1 MTMTAENFCLAVMV
15 IVDGHGFN
23 TQSMRKILLSILC
36 LGALG
41 CLSVRAQSLLEGSQI
56 NGSFQIDGQYYMPD
70 ATIGITPE
78 SINGKKVGLNGF
90 GKVQYNLGNFSAGI
104 RFEAF
109 MPQMNGFRDELN
121 GVGLA
126 NFFANYDNGTIGF
139 TVGDIYDQF
148 GSGLVFRT
156 YEEWSLGMDNSLRGA
171 RVVFRPTQGL
181 TFKGVYGRQRY
192 YWATYL
198 ERDFEADD
206 YRGIIR
212 GVDAEW
218 DLNQSIPSMN
228 ESEFRMTLG
237 GSFVSKKQYD
247 QSLFYF
253 IPENVGAAAGRINL
267 SYGRFAFSTEYAY
280 KINDPSAINN
290 FIYKEGQ
297 ALLSSLSY
305 SQKGLGIVLQL
316 KRVDNMS
323 FKSMYTAKQN
333 DLDINFI
340 PPINYTHTH
349 SLPSMYTYSTQPNG
363 EMAAQFQVNYTIPKG
378 TALGGKY
385 GTKLTLNVSQVN
397 DIVRDS
403 ILDNG
408 ELVLNKRGTM
418 GYTSKFFAVSDSVF
432 FRDINFEI
440 DKKISKD
447 WHITAQ
453 YINLLYDIATIE
465 GHVGSPKVKAHIAFM
480 DVTYKIDKKQS
491 VRLELQGLWENKVH
505 QGYVYDESEKKDFQ
519 KRGNWL
525 AGLIEYSI
533 TPHWS
538 FSIGDKWNYGN
549 PVPEYRDHYFSGN
562 VTYIRDATR
571 IMLSG
576 GRQSEGVVCV
586 GGVCRTVPASS
597 GVSLTVSTS
606 F

>member
-1 MTMTAENFCLAVMV
+1 
-15 IVDGHGFN
+15 
-23 TQSMRKILLSILC
+23 MRKHILFTL
-36 LGALG
+36 ALALTFG
-41 CLSVRAQSLLEGSQI
+41 FKASAQSFLENSQV
-56 NGSFQIDGQYYMPD
+56 NGSFQTDAQYYMLD
-70 ATIGITPE
+70 KGIDITDLYD
-78 SINGKKVGLNGF
+78 KKVGINGF
-90 GKVQYNLGNFSAGI
+90 GKVNYTNGNFSAGI

-109 MPQMNGFRDELN
+109 LPEMNGFRSELK
-121 GVGLA
+121 GAGLA
-126 NFFANYDNGTIGF
+126 NFFATYDNGFIGM

-156 YEEWSLGMDNSLRGA
+156 YEEWSLGMDNALRGA
-171 RVVFRPTQGL
+171 RVVIRPT
-181 TFKGVYGRQRY
+181 KGVTLKGLYGRQRF
-192 YWATYL
+192 YWAPYM
-198 ERDFEADD
+198 ERDFYDD
-206 YRGIIR
+206 DIRGIVR
-212 GVDAEW
+212 GVDGEW
-218 DLNQSIPSMN
+218 DLNQSIPALNDSK
-228 ESEFRMTLG
+228 FRMSLG

-247 QSLFYF
+247 MSIFYY
-253 IPENVGAAAGRINL
+253 IPENVGAAAGRLNL
-267 SYGRFAFSTEYAY
+267 GYGNWSFSTEYAY

-297 ALLSSLSY
+297 ALMASLSY
-305 SQKGLGIVLQL
+305 SQKGFGAVLQV

-323 FKSMYTAKQN
+323 FKSMYTGKQN

-385 GTKLTLNVSQVN
+385 GTKLALNVSQVN

-403 ILDNG
+403 IMVNDQK
-408 ELVLNKRGTM
+408 VINKSGTL
-418 GYTSKFFAVSDSVF
+418 GYSSKFFAIDKHRF

-447 WHITAQ
+447 WHLTAQ
-453 YINLLYDIATIE
+453 YINLYYDIETIE
-465 GHVGSPKVKAHIAFM
+465 GHAGAPVVQANIGFL
-480 DVTYKIDKKQS
+480 DVTYKINKKQS
-491 VRLELQGLWENKVH
+491 LRLELQGLWENKVKA
-505 QGYVYDESEKKDFQ
+505 GYEYEESEKKDYQ
-519 KRGNWL
+519 KRGDWAAAL
-525 AGLIEYSI
+525 LEYTIS
-533 TPHWS
+533 PHWS
-538 FSIGDKWNYGN
+538 FSIADKWNYGN
-549 PVPEYRDHYFSGN
+549 PVEEYRDHYFTGTIS
-562 VTYIRDATR
+562 YIHEATR
-571 IMLSG
+571 IMLSA

>member
-1 MTMTAENFCLAVMV
+1 
-15 IVDGHGFN
+15 
-23 TQSMRKILLSILC
+23 MRRVLLPILILGT
-36 LGALG
+36 LVL
-41 CLSVRAQSLLEGSQI
+41 RAQSFLENAQV
-56 NGSFQIDGQYYMPD
+56 NGSFQTDAQYYSKD
-70 ATIGITPE
+70 KAIGITDL
-78 SINGKKVGLNGF
+78 NDKKLGVNGF
-90 GKVQYNLGNFSAGI
+90 GKIGYTYGDFSAGI

-109 MPQMNGFRDELN
+109 LPELNGFRPELN

-126 NFFANYDNGTIGF
+126 NFFASYDNGFIGV
-139 TVGDIYDQF
+139 TVGDVYDQF

-156 YEEWSLGMDNSLRGA
+156 YEEWSLGMDNALRGV
-171 RVVFRPTQGL
+171 RTVLRPFNGVTL
-181 TFKGVYGRQRY
+181 KGVYGRQRY
-192 YWATYL
+192 YWAPYN
-198 ERDFEADD
+198 ERDFAADD
-206 YRGIIR
+206 YRGIVR

-218 DLNQSIPSMN
+218 DLNQSLSSMS
-228 ESEFRMTLG
+228 ESELKMSLG
-237 GSFVSKKQYD
+237 GSFVSKKQED
-247 QSLFYF
+247 MSSFYN
-253 IPENVGAAAGRINL
+253 IPENVSAAAGRINL
-267 SYGRFAFSTEYAY
+267 GYGRFNFSTEYAY
-280 KINDPSAINN
+280 KVNDPSAINN
-290 FIYKEGQ
+290 FIYKSGR

-305 SQKGLGIVLQL
+305 SQKGLGVVLQL
-316 KRVDNMS
+316 KRTDNMS

-385 GTKLTLNVSQVN
+385 GTKLAFNFSQVN

-403 ILDNG
+403 VKMGHNT
-408 ELVLNKRGTM
+408 VLNHPGSL
-418 GYTSKFFAVSDSVF
+418 GYSSRFFAVSNHRF
-432 FRDINFEI
+432 FRDINVEI
-440 DKKISKD
+440 DKKINSD

-453 YINLLYDIATIE
+453 YINLRYDMETIE
-465 GHVGSPKVKAHIAFM
+465 GHAGAPEVKANIGFL
-480 DVTYKIDKKQS
+480 DVTYKINKRQS
-491 VRLELQGLWENKVH
+491 LRCEVQGLWENEVH
-505 QGYVYDESEKKDFQ
+505 TGYAYEESDKKDYQ
-519 KRGNWL
+519 KRGHWAAAL
-525 AGLIEYSI
+525 LEYTV

-549 PVPEYRDHYFSGN
+549 PVPEFRDHYFTGTVS
-562 VTYIRDATR
+562 YIQDATR
-571 IMLSG
+571 VMLSA

>member
-1 MTMTAENFCLAVMV
+1 
-15 IVDGHGFN
+15 
-23 TQSMRKILLSILC
+23 MRRIFLPLLILGTLSLH
-36 LGALG
+36 
-41 CLSVRAQSLLEGSQI
+41 AQSFLEKSQI
-56 NGSFQIDGQYYMPD
+56 SGSFQTDAQYYMLD
-70 ATIGITPE
+70 KDIDITDLY
-78 SINGKKVGLNGF
+78 GKKFGINGF
-90 GKVQYNLGNFSAGI
+90 GKINYTNGNFSAGL

-109 MPQMNGFRDELN
+109 LPELNGFRNELN

-126 NFFANYDNGTIGF
+126 NIFATYDNGFIGI

-148 GSGLVFRT
+148 GSGLVFRS
-156 YEEWSLGMDNSLRGA
+156 YEEWSLGMDNSLRGM
-171 RVVFRPTQGL
+171 RVIVRPTAGVTL
-181 TFKGVYGRQRY
+181 KGVYGRQRF
-192 YWATYL
+192 YWAPYL
-198 ERDFEADD
+198 ERDFNYDD
-206 YRGIIR
+206 YRGIVR
-212 GVDAEW
+212 GVDGEW
-218 DLNQSIPSMN
+218 NLNQSIPAMN
-228 ESEFRMTLG
+228 YSEFKMSIG

-247 QSLFYF
+247 QSLFYY

-267 SYGRFAFSTEYAY
+267 GYGRFAFTTEYAY

-297 ALLSSLSY
+297 SLLSSLSY
-305 SQKGLGIVLQL
+305 SQKGLGIVLQV
-316 KRVDNMS
+316 KRTDNMS

-378 TALGGKY
+378 TWLGGKY
-385 GTKLTLNVSQVN
+385 GTKLTLNMSQVN

-403 ILDNG
+403 IMDQG
-408 ELVLNKRGTM
+408 QMTINKRGTL
-418 GYTSKFFAVSDSVF
+418 GYASNFFAISDHRF

-440 DKKISKD
+440 DKKISRD
-447 WHITAQ
+447 WHLTAQ
-453 YINLLYDIATIE
+453 YINLYYDIETIE
-465 GHVGSPKVKAHIAFM
+465 GHAGAPPVQANIAFL
-480 DVTYKIDKKQS
+480 DVTYKINKKQS
-491 VRLELQGLWENKVH
+491 IRLELQGLWEKEVKK
-505 QGYVYDESEKKDFQ
+505 GYAYDESEKKDYQ
-519 KRGNWL
+519 KRGDW
-525 AGLIEYSI
+525 AFGLIEYTI
-533 TPHWS
+533 NPHWS
-538 FSIGDKWNYGN
+538 FSIADKWNYGN
-549 PVPEYRDHYFSGN
+549 PVPEFRDHYFTGTVS
-562 VTYIRDATR
+562 YIHEATR

>member
-1 MTMTAENFCLAVMV
+1 
-15 IVDGHGFN
+15 
-23 TQSMRKILLSILC
+23 MRKHILLTL
-36 LGALG
+36 ALALTFG
-41 CLSVRAQSLLEGSQI
+41 LTASAQSFMENSQV
-56 NGSFQIDGQYYMPD
+56 NGSFQTDAQYYRLD
-70 ATIGITPE
+70 EGIGITDL
-78 SINGKKVGLNGF
+78 NGKKLGVNGF
-90 GKVQYNLGNFSAGI
+90 GKVNFTSGDFSAGI

-109 MPQMNGFRDELN
+109 LPELNGFRQELN

-126 NFFANYDNGTIGF
+126 NFYATYDNGFIGV
-139 TVGDIYDQF
+139 TVGDVYDQF

-156 YEEWSLGMDNSLRGA
+156 YEEWSLGMDNALRGV
-171 RVVFRPTQGL
+171 RTIVRPTPGL

-192 YWATYL
+192 FWAPYL

-206 YRGIIR
+206 YRGIVR
-212 GVDAEW
+212 GVDGEW
-218 DLNQSIPSMN
+218 DLNQSIPAMN
-228 ESEFRMTLG
+228 NSEFKMSLG

-247 QSLFYF
+247 QSLFFY

-267 SYGRFAFSTEYAY
+267 GYGRFAFTTEYAY

-305 SQKGLGIVLQL
+305 SQKGLGVVLQV
-316 KRVDNMS
+316 KRTDNMS
-323 FKSMYTAKQN
+323 FKSMYTGLQN

-385 GTKLTLNVSQVN
+385 GTKLAFNMSQVN

-403 ILDNG
+403 VLDHG
-408 ELVLNKRGTM
+408 QMVINKKGTL
-418 GYTSKFFAVSDSVF
+418 GYASNFFAVSDHRF
-432 FRDINFEI
+432 FRDINFEV

-447 WHITAQ
+447 WHVTAQ
-453 YINLLYDIATIE
+453 YINLYYDIETIE
-465 GHVGSPKVKAHIAFM
+465 GHAGAPAVEANIGFL
-480 DVTYKIDKKQS
+480 DVTYKINKRQS
-491 VRLELQGLWENKVH
+491 LRFELQGLWEKEVKK
-505 QGYVYDESEKKDFQ
+505 GYAYDESEKKDYQ
-519 KRGNWL
+519 KRGDW
-525 AGLIEYSI
+525 AFGLVEYTI

-538 FSIGDKWNYGN
+538 FSIADKWNYGN
-549 PVPEYRDHYFSGN
+549 PAPEFRDHYFTGTVS
-562 VTYIRDATR
+562 YIHDATR

-597 GVSLTVSTS
+597 GVTLTISTS

>member
-1 MTMTAENFCLAVMV
+1 
-15 IVDGHGFN
+15 
-23 TQSMRKILLSILC
+23 MRKHILFTL
-36 LGALG
+36 ALALTFG
-41 CLSVRAQSLLEGSQI
+41 FKASAQSFLENSQV
-56 NGSFQIDGQYYMPD
+56 NGSFQTDAQYYMLD
-70 ATIGITPE
+70 KGIDITDLYD
-78 SINGKKVGLNGF
+78 KKFGINGF
-90 GKVQYNLGNFSAGI
+90 GKVNYTNGNFSAGI

-109 MPQMNGFRDELN
+109 LPEMNGFRSELK

-126 NFFANYDNGTIGF
+126 NFFATYDNGFIGM

-156 YEEWSLGMDNSLRGA
+156 YEEWSLGMDNALRGA
-171 RVVFRPTQGL
+171 RVVIRPT
-181 TFKGVYGRQRY
+181 KGVTLKGLYGRQRF
-192 YWATYL
+192 YWAPYM
-198 ERDFEADD
+198 ERDFYDD
-206 YRGIIR
+206 DIR
-212 GVDAEW
+212 GVVRGVDGEW
-218 DLNQSIPSMN
+218 DLNQSIPALNDSK
-228 ESEFRMTLG
+228 FRMSIG

-247 QSLFYF
+247 QSLFYY
-253 IPENVGAAAGRINL
+253 IPENVGAAAGRLNL
-267 SYGRFAFSTEYAY
+267 GYGNWSFSTEYAY

-297 ALLSSLSY
+297 ALMASLSY
-305 SQKGLGIVLQL
+305 SQKGFGAVLQV

-323 FKSMYTAKQN
+323 FKSMYTGKQN

-385 GTKLTLNVSQVN
+385 GTKLALNVSQVN

-403 ILDNG
+403 IMVNG
-408 ELVLNKRGTM
+408 QKVINRPGSL
-418 GYTSKFFAVSDSVF
+418 GYSSKFFAIGDRRF

-447 WHITAQ
+447 WHLTAQ
-453 YINLLYDIATIE
+453 YINLYYDIETIE
-465 GHVGSPKVKAHIAFM
+465 GHAGAPVVQANIGFL
-480 DVTYKIDKKQS
+480 DVTYKINKKQS
-491 VRLELQGLWENKVH
+491 LRLELQGLWENKVKA
-505 QGYVYDESEKKDFQ
+505 GYEYEESEKNDYQ
-519 KRGNWL
+519 KRGDWAAAL
-525 AGLIEYSI
+525 LEYTIS
-533 TPHWS
+533 PHWS
-538 FSIGDKWNYGN
+538 FSIADKWNYGN
-549 PVPEYRDHYFSGN
+549 PVPEFRDHYFTGTIS
-562 VTYIRDATR
+562 YIHEATR
-571 IMLSG
+571 IMLSA

>member
-1 MTMTAENFCLAVMV
+1 
-15 IVDGHGFN
+15 
-23 TQSMRKILLSILC
+23 MRRIFLPLLILGTLSLH
-36 LGALG
+36 
-41 CLSVRAQSLLEGSQI
+41 AQSFLEKSQI
-56 NGSFQIDGQYYMPD
+56 SGSFQTDAQYYMLD
-70 ATIGITPE
+70 KDIDITDLY
-78 SINGKKVGLNGF
+78 GKKFGINGF
-90 GKVQYNLGNFSAGI
+90 GKINYTNGNFSAGL

-109 MPQMNGFRDELN
+109 LPELNGFRNELN

-126 NFFANYDNGTIGF
+126 NIFATYDNGFIGI

-148 GSGLVFRT
+148 GSGLVFRS
-156 YEEWSLGMDNSLRGA
+156 YEEWSLGMDNSLRGM
-171 RVVFRPTQGL
+171 RVIVRPTAGVTL
-181 TFKGVYGRQRY
+181 KGVYGRQRF
-192 YWATYL
+192 YWAPYL
-198 ERDFEADD
+198 ERDFNYDD
-206 YRGIIR
+206 YRGIVR
-212 GVDAEW
+212 GIDGEW
-218 DLNQSIPSMN
+218 NLNQSIPAMN
-228 ESEFRMTLG
+228 YSEFKMSIG

-247 QSLFYF
+247 QSLFYY

-267 SYGRFAFSTEYAY
+267 GYGRFAFTTEYAY

-297 ALLSSLSY
+297 SLLSSLSY
-305 SQKGLGIVLQL
+305 SQKGLGIVLQV
-316 KRVDNMS
+316 KRTDNMS

-378 TALGGKY
+378 TWLGGKY
-385 GTKLTLNVSQVN
+385 GTKLTLNMSQVN

-403 ILDNG
+403 IMDQG
-408 ELVLNKRGTM
+408 QMTINKRGTL
-418 GYTSKFFAVSDSVF
+418 GYASNFFAISDHRF

-440 DKKISKD
+440 DKKISRD
-447 WHITAQ
+447 WHLTAQ
-453 YINLLYDIATIE
+453 YINLYYDIETIE
-465 GHVGSPKVKAHIAFM
+465 GHAGAPPVQANIAFL
-480 DVTYKIDKKQS
+480 DVTYKINKKQS
-491 VRLELQGLWENKVH
+491 IRLELQGLWEKEVKK
-505 QGYVYDESEKKDFQ
+505 GYVYDESEKKDYQ
-519 KRGNWL
+519 KRGDW
-525 AGLIEYSI
+525 AFGLIEYTI
-533 TPHWS
+533 NPHWS
-538 FSIGDKWNYGN
+538 FSIADKWNYGN
-549 PVPEYRDHYFSGN
+549 PVPEFRDHYFTGTVS
-562 VTYIRDATR
+562 YIHEATR

>member
-1 MTMTAENFCLAVMV
+1 
-15 IVDGHGFN
+15 
-23 TQSMRKILLSILC
+23 MRRIFLPLLILGTLSLH
-36 LGALG
+36 
-41 CLSVRAQSLLEGSQI
+41 AQSFLENSQI
-56 NGSFQIDGQYYMPD
+56 SGSFQTDAQYYMLD
-70 ATIGITPE
+70 KDIDITDLY
-78 SINGKKVGLNGF
+78 GKKFGINGF
-90 GKVQYNLGNFSAGI
+90 GKINYTNGNFSAGL

-109 MPQMNGFRDELN
+109 LPELNGFRNELN

-126 NFFANYDNGTIGF
+126 NIFATYDNGFIGI

-148 GSGLVFRT
+148 GSGLVFRS
-156 YEEWSLGMDNSLRGA
+156 YEEWSLGMDNSLRGM
-171 RVVFRPTQGL
+171 RVIVRPTAGVTL
-181 TFKGVYGRQRY
+181 KGVYGRQRF
-192 YWATYL
+192 YWAPYL
-198 ERDFEADD
+198 ERDFNYDD
-206 YRGIIR
+206 YRGIVR
-212 GVDAEW
+212 GVDGEW
-218 DLNQSIPSMN
+218 NLNQSIPAMN
-228 ESEFRMTLG
+228 YSEFKMSIG

-247 QSLFYF
+247 QSLFYY

-267 SYGRFAFSTEYAY
+267 GYGRFAFTTEYAY

-297 ALLSSLSY
+297 SLLSSLSY
-305 SQKGLGIVLQL
+305 SQKGLGIVLQV
-316 KRVDNMS
+316 KRTDNMS

-378 TALGGKY
+378 TWLGGKY
-385 GTKLTLNVSQVN
+385 GTKLTLNMSQVN

-403 ILDNG
+403 IMDQG
-408 ELVLNKRGTM
+408 QMTINKRGTL
-418 GYTSKFFAVSDSVF
+418 GYASNFFAISDHRF

-440 DKKISKD
+440 DKKISRD
-447 WHITAQ
+447 WHLTAQ
-453 YINLLYDIATIE
+453 YINLYYDIETIE
-465 GHVGSPKVKAHIAFM
+465 GHAGAPPVQANIAFL
-480 DVTYKIDKKQS
+480 DVTYKINKKQS
-491 VRLELQGLWENKVH
+491 IRLELQGLWEKEVKK
-505 QGYVYDESEKKDFQ
+505 GYAYDESEKKDYQ
-519 KRGNWL
+519 KRGDW
-525 AGLIEYSI
+525 AFGLIEYTI
-533 TPHWS
+533 NPHWS
-538 FSIGDKWNYGN
+538 FSIADKWNYGN
-549 PVPEYRDHYFSGN
+549 PVPEFRDHYFTGTVS
-562 VTYIRDATR
+562 YIHEATR

>member
-1 MTMTAENFCLAVMV
+1 
-15 IVDGHGFN
+15 
-23 TQSMRKILLSILC
+23 MRKHILLTL
-36 LGALG
+36 ALALAFG
-41 CLSVRAQSLLEGSQI
+41 FTASAQSFMEGSQVS
-56 NGSFQIDGQYYMPD
+56 GSFQTDAQYYRLD
-70 ATIGITPE
+70 EGIGITDL
-78 SINGKKVGLNGF
+78 NGKKLGINGF
-90 GKVQYNLGNFSAGI
+90 GKVNYTYGDFSAGM

-109 MPQMNGFRDELN
+109 LPELNGFRSELN

-126 NFFANYDNGTIGF
+126 NFYATYDNGFIGV
-139 TVGDIYDQF
+139 TVGDVYDQF

-156 YEEWSLGMDNSLRGA
+156 YEEWSLGMDNALRGV
-171 RVVFRPTQGL
+171 RTIIRPTQGVTL
-181 TFKGVYGRQRY
+181 KGVYGRQRY
-192 YWATYL
+192 FWAPYL

-206 YRGIIR
+206 YRGIVR
-212 GVDAEW
+212 GIDGEW
-218 DLNQSIPSMN
+218 DLNQSIPALDNSDFKM
-228 ESEFRMTLG
+228 SLG
-237 GSFVSKKQYD
+237 GSFVSKKQED
-247 QSLFYF
+247 QSLFYY

-267 SYGRFAFSTEYAY
+267 SYGRFAFTTEYAY

-305 SQKGLGIVLQL
+305 SQKGLGVVLQV
-316 KRVDNMS
+316 KRTDNMS
-323 FKSMYTAKQN
+323 FKSMYTGKQN

-385 GTKLTLNVSQVN
+385 GTKLAFNMSQVN

-403 ILDNG
+403 VLDHG
-408 ELVLNKRGTM
+408 QMVINKKGTL
-418 GYTSKFFAVSDSVF
+418 GYTSDFFAVSDHRF
-432 FRDINFEI
+432 FRDINFEV

-447 WHITAQ
+447 WHVTAQ
-453 YINLLYDIATIE
+453 YINLYYDIETIE
-465 GHVGSPKVKAHIAFM
+465 GHAGAPAVEANIGFL
-480 DVTYKIDKKQS
+480 DVTYKINKRQS
-491 VRLELQGLWENKVH
+491 LRFELQGLWEKEVKK
-505 QGYVYDESEKKDFQ
+505 GYVYDESEKKDYQ
-519 KRGNWL
+519 KRGDW
-525 AGLIEYSI
+525 AFGLVEYTI

-538 FSIGDKWNYGN
+538 FSIADKWNYGN
-549 PVPEYRDHYFSGN
+549 PVPEFRDHYFTGTVS
-562 VTYIRDATR
+562 YIHDATR

-597 GVSLTVSTS
+597 GVTLTVSTA

>member
-1 MTMTAENFCLAVMV
+1 
-15 IVDGHGFN
+15 
-23 TQSMRKILLSILC
+23 MRRIFLPLLILGTLSLH
-36 LGALG
+36 
-41 CLSVRAQSLLEGSQI
+41 AQSFLQNSQI
-56 NGSFQIDGQYYMPD
+56 SGSFQTDAQYYMLD
-70 ATIGITPE
+70 KDIDITDLY
-78 SINGKKVGLNGF
+78 GKKFGINGF
-90 GKVQYNLGNFSAGI
+90 GKINYTNGNFSAGL

-109 MPQMNGFRDELN
+109 LPELNGFRNELN

-126 NFFANYDNGTIGF
+126 NIFATYDNGFIGI

-148 GSGLVFRT
+148 GSGLVFRS
-156 YEEWSLGMDNSLRGA
+156 YEEWSLGMDNSLRGM
-171 RVVFRPTQGL
+171 RVIVRPTAGVTL
-181 TFKGVYGRQRY
+181 KGVYGRQRY
-192 YWATYL
+192 YWAPYL
-198 ERDFEADD
+198 ERDFNYDD
-206 YRGIIR
+206 YRGIVR
-212 GVDAEW
+212 GVDGEW
-218 DLNQSIPSMN
+218 NLNQSIPAMN
-228 ESEFRMTLG
+228 YSEFKMSIG

-247 QSLFYF
+247 QSLFYY

-267 SYGRFAFSTEYAY
+267 GYGRFAFTTEYAY

-297 ALLSSLSY
+297 SLLSSLSY
-305 SQKGLGIVLQL
+305 SQKGLGIVLQV
-316 KRVDNMS
+316 KRTDNMS

-378 TALGGKY
+378 TWLGGKY
-385 GTKLTLNVSQVN
+385 GTKLTLNMSQVN

-403 ILDNG
+403 IMDQG
-408 ELVLNKRGTM
+408 QMTINKRGTL
-418 GYTSKFFAVSDSVF
+418 GYASNFFAISDHRF

-440 DKKISKD
+440 DKKISRD
-447 WHITAQ
+447 WHLTAQ
-453 YINLLYDIATIE
+453 YINLYYDIETIE
-465 GHVGSPKVKAHIAFM
+465 GHAGAPPVQANIAFL
-480 DVTYKIDKKQS
+480 DVTYKINKKQS
-491 VRLELQGLWENKVH
+491 IRLELQGLWEKEVKK
-505 QGYVYDESEKKDFQ
+505 GYAYDESEKKDYQ
-519 KRGNWL
+519 KRGDW
-525 AGLIEYSI
+525 AFGLIEYTI
-533 TPHWS
+533 NPHWS
-538 FSIGDKWNYGN
+538 FSIADKWNYGN
-549 PVPEYRDHYFSGN
+549 PVPEFRDHYFTGTVS
-562 VTYIRDATR
+562 YIHEATR

>member
-1 MTMTAENFCLAVMV
+1 
-15 IVDGHGFN
+15 
-23 TQSMRKILLSILC
+23 MRKILLPLLIL
-36 LGALG
+36 GT
-41 CLSVRAQSLLEGSQI
+41 LSLHAQSFINDAQV
-56 NGSFQIDGQYYMPD
+56 NGSFQTDAQYYRLD
-70 ATIGITPE
+70 DGIGITDL
-78 SINGKKVGLNGF
+78 NGKKLGLNGF
-90 GKVQYNLGNFSAGI
+90 GKVNYVNGDFSAGM

-109 MPQMNGFRDELN
+109 LPELNGFRSELN

-126 NFFANYDNGTIGF
+126 NFYATYDNGFIGV
-139 TVGDIYDQF
+139 TVGDVYDQF

-156 YEEWSLGMDNSLRGA
+156 YEEWSLGMDNALRGV
-171 RVVFRPTQGL
+171 RTVIRPTQGVTL
-181 TFKGVYGRQRY
+181 KGVYGRQRY
-192 YWATYL
+192 FWAPYL

-206 YRGIIR
+206 YRGIVR
-212 GVDAEW
+212 GIDGEW
-218 DLNQSIPSMN
+218 DLNQSIPAMN
-228 ESEFRMTLG
+228 DAEFKMSLG

-247 QSLFYF
+247 QSLFYY
-253 IPENVGAAAGRINL
+253 IPENVGAAAGRINMA
-267 SYGRFAFSTEYAY
+267 YGRFAFTTEYAY

-297 ALLSSLSY
+297 ALMSSLSY
-305 SQKGLGIVLQL
+305 SQKGLGVVLQV
-316 KRVDNMS
+316 KRTDNMS
-323 FKSMYTAKQN
+323 FKSMYTGKQN

-378 TALGGKY
+378 TLLGGKY
-385 GTKLTLNVSQVN
+385 GTKLAFNMSQVN

-403 ILDNG
+403 IMVNG
-408 ELVLNKRGTM
+408 QRVINKKGTL
-418 GYTSKFFAVSDSVF
+418 GYASNFFAVSDHRF

-447 WHITAQ
+447 WHVTAQ
-453 YINLLYDIATIE
+453 YINLYYDIETIE
-465 GHVGSPKVKAHIAFM
+465 GHAGAPVVEANIGFL
-480 DVTYKIDKKQS
+480 DVTYKINKRQS
-491 VRLELQGLWENKVH
+491 LRFELQGLWEKEVKK
-505 QGYVYDESEKKDFQ
+505 GYAYDESEKKDYQ
-519 KRGNWL
+519 KRGDW
-525 AGLIEYSI
+525 AFGLVEYTI

-538 FSIGDKWNYGN
+538 FSIADKWNYGN
-549 PVPEYRDHYFSGN
+549 PVPEFRDHYFTGTVS
-562 VTYIRDATR
+562 YIHDATR

-597 GVSLTVSTS
+597 GVTLTVSTS

>member
-1 MTMTAENFCLAVMV
+1 
-15 IVDGHGFN
+15 
-23 TQSMRKILLSILC
+23 MRRIFLPLLV
-36 LGALG
+36 LGT
-41 CLSVRAQSLLEGSQI
+41 LSLHAQSFLENSQI
-56 NGSFQIDGQYYMPD
+56 SGSFQTDAQYYMLD
-70 ATIGITPE
+70 KGIDITDLY
-78 SINGKKVGLNGF
+78 GKKFGINGF
-90 GKVQYNLGNFSAGI
+90 GKINYTNGNFSAGL

-109 MPQMNGFRDELN
+109 LPELNGFRNELN

-126 NFFANYDNGTIGF
+126 NIFATYDNGFIGI

-148 GSGLVFRT
+148 GSGLVFRS
-156 YEEWSLGMDNSLRGA
+156 YEEWSLGMDNSLRGM
-171 RVVFRPTQGL
+171 RVIVRPTAGVTL
-181 TFKGVYGRQRY
+181 KGVYGRQRF
-192 YWATYL
+192 YWAPYL
-198 ERDFEADD
+198 ERDFNYDD
-206 YRGIIR
+206 YRGIVR
-212 GVDAEW
+212 GVDGEW
-218 DLNQSIPSMN
+218 NLNQSIPAMN
-228 ESEFRMTLG
+228 YSEFKMSIG

-247 QSLFYF
+247 QSLFYY

-267 SYGRFAFSTEYAY
+267 GYGRFAFTTEYAY

-297 ALLSSLSY
+297 SLLSSLSY
-305 SQKGLGIVLQL
+305 SQKGLGIVLQV
-316 KRVDNMS
+316 KRTDNMS

-378 TALGGKY
+378 TWLGGKY
-385 GTKLTLNVSQVN
+385 GTKLTLNMSQVN

-403 ILDNG
+403 IMDQG
-408 ELVLNKRGTM
+408 QMTINKRGTL
-418 GYTSKFFAVSDSVF
+418 GYASNFFAISDHRF

-440 DKKISKD
+440 DKKISRD
-447 WHITAQ
+447 WHLTAQ
-453 YINLLYDIATIE
+453 YINLYYDIETIE
-465 GHVGSPKVKAHIAFM
+465 GHAGAPPVQANIAFL
-480 DVTYKIDKKQS
+480 DVTYKINKKQS
-491 VRLELQGLWENKVH
+491 IRLELQGLWEKEVKK
-505 QGYVYDESEKKDFQ
+505 GYVYDESEKKDYQ
-519 KRGNWL
+519 KRGDW
-525 AGLIEYSI
+525 AFGLIEYTI
-533 TPHWS
+533 NPHWS
-538 FSIGDKWNYGN
+538 FSIADKWNYGN
-549 PVPEYRDHYFSGN
+549 PVPEFRDHYFTGTVS
-562 VTYIRDATR
+562 YIHEATR

>member
-1 MTMTAENFCLAVMV
+1 
-15 IVDGHGFN
+15 
-23 TQSMRKILLSILC
+23 MRKILLPLLIL
-36 LGALG
+36 GT
-41 CLSVRAQSLLEGSQI
+41 LSLHAQSFINDAQV
-56 NGSFQIDGQYYMPD
+56 NGSFQTDAQYYRLD
-70 ATIGITPE
+70 EGIGITDL
-78 SINGKKVGLNGF
+78 NGKKLGLNGF
-90 GKVQYNLGNFSAGI
+90 GKVNYINGNFSAGM

-109 MPQMNGFRDELN
+109 LPELNGFRSELN

-126 NFFANYDNGTIGF
+126 NFYATYDNGFIGV

-156 YEEWSLGMDNSLRGA
+156 YEEWSLGMDNALRGV
-171 RVVFRPTQGL
+171 RTVIRPAQGVTL
-181 TFKGVYGRQRY
+181 KGVYGRQRY
-192 YWATYL
+192 FWAPYL

-206 YRGIIR
+206 YRGIVR
-212 GVDAEW
+212 GVDGEW

-228 ESEFRMTLG
+228 NSEFKMSLG

-247 QSLFYF
+247 QSLFYY
-253 IPENVGAAAGRINL
+253 IPENVGAAAGRINMA
-267 SYGRFAFSTEYAY
+267 YGRFAFSTEYAY

-297 ALLSSLSY
+297 ALMSSLSY
-305 SQKGLGIVLQL
+305 SQKGLGMVLQV
-316 KRVDNMS
+316 KRTDNMS
-323 FKSMYTAKQN
+323 FKSMYTGKQN

-378 TALGGKY
+378 TLLGGKY
-385 GTKLTLNVSQVN
+385 GTKLAFNMSQVN

-403 ILDNG
+403 IMVNG
-408 ELVLNKRGTM
+408 QMVLNKKGTL
-418 GYTSKFFAVSDSVF
+418 GYASNFFAVSDHRF

-447 WHITAQ
+447 WHVTAQ
-453 YINLLYDIATIE
+453 YINLYYDIETIE
-465 GHVGSPKVKAHIAFM
+465 GHAGAPVVEANIGFL
-480 DVTYKIDKKQS
+480 DVTYKINKRQS
-491 VRLELQGLWENKVH
+491 LRFELQGLWEKEVKK
-505 QGYVYDESEKKDFQ
+505 GYAYDESEKKDYQ
-519 KRGNWL
+519 KRGDWAFAL
-525 AGLIEYSI
+525 LEYTIS
-533 TPHWS
+533 PHWS
-538 FSIGDKWNYGN
+538 FSIADKWNYGN
-549 PVPEYRDHYFSGN
+549 PVEEYRDHYFTGN
-562 VTYIRDATR
+562 VTFIHEATR
-571 IMLSG
+571 VMLSA

>member
-1 MTMTAENFCLAVMV
+1 
-15 IVDGHGFN
+15 
-23 TQSMRKILLSILC
+23 MRKIVLAVLL

-41 CLSVRAQSLLEGSQI
+41 LRAQSFIDNAQI
-56 NGSFQIDGQYYMPD
+56 NGSFQTDAQYYMLD
-70 ATIGITPE
+70 QGIDITDL
-78 SINGKKVGLNGF
+78 NGKKLGIDGF
-90 GKVQYNLGNFSAGI
+90 GKVGYAYGNFSAGI

-109 MPQMNGFRDELN
+109 LPEMNGFRNELN

-126 NFFANYDNGTIGF
+126 NFFATYDNGFIGI

-148 GSGLVFRT
+148 GSGLVFRS
-156 YEEWSLGMDNSLRGA
+156 YEEWSLGMDNALRGV
-171 RVVFRPTQGL
+171 RIILRPTQGVTL
-181 TFKGVYGRQRY
+181 KGVYGRQRY
-192 YWATYL
+192 YWAPYL
-198 ERDFEADD
+198 ERDFSTDD
-206 YRGIIR
+206 YRGIVR
-212 GVDAEW
+212 GVDGEW
-218 DLNQSIPSMN
+218 DLNQSISSLN
-228 ESEFRMTLG
+228 DAKFRMTLG
-237 GSFVSKKQYD
+237 ASFVSKKQYD
-247 QSLFYF
+247 QSLFFY

-297 ALLSSLSY
+297 SLLSSLSY
-305 SQKGLGIVLQL
+305 SQKGLGVVLQV
-316 KRVDNMS
+316 KRTDNMS
-323 FKSMYTAKQN
+323 FKSMYTGKQN

-385 GTKLTLNVSQVN
+385 GTKLAFNFSQVN

-403 ILDNG
+403 IMVDG
-408 ELVLNKRGTM
+408 QMVINKKGTL
-418 GYTSKFFAVSDSVF
+418 GYTSKFFAVSDHRF

-447 WHITAQ
+447 WHVTAQ
-453 YINLLYDIATIE
+453 YINLYYDIETIE
-465 GHVGSPKVKAHIAFM
+465 GHAGAPPVQANVGFL
-480 DVTYKIDKKQS
+480 DVTYKFNNRQS
-491 VRLELQGLWENKVH
+491 LRLELQGLWEKDVH
-505 QGYVYDESEKKDFQ
+505 IGYEYEESEKKDYQ
-519 KRGNWL
+519 KRGDWVAAL
-525 AGLIEYSI
+525 LEYTI

-549 PVPEYRDHYFSGN
+549 PVPEFRDHYFTGTVSY
-562 VTYIRDATR
+562 VHDATR
-571 IMLSG
+571 VMLSG

-597 GVSLTVSTS
+597 GVTLTVSTS

>member
-1 MTMTAENFCLAVMV
+1 
-15 IVDGHGFN
+15 
-23 TQSMRKILLSILC
+23 MRRFLLFLLLFVFSGVQL
-36 LGALG
+36 LH
-41 CLSVRAQSLLEGSQI
+41 AQSFLENSQI
-56 NGSFQIDGQYYMPD
+56 NGSFQTDAQYYMLD
-70 ATIGITPE
+70 QGIGITDL
-78 SINGKKVGLNGF
+78 NGKKLGINGF
-90 GKVQYNLGNFSAGI
+90 GKIGYNYGDFSAGI

-109 MPQMNGFRDELN
+109 LPEMNGFRNELN

-126 NFFANYDNGTIGF
+126 NFFASYDNGFIGV
-139 TVGDIYDQF
+139 TVGDVYDQF

-156 YEEWSLGMDNSLRGA
+156 YEEWSLGMDNSLRGI
-171 RVVFRPTQGL
+171 RTIIRPTQGVTL
-181 TFKGVYGRQRY
+181 KGVYGRQRY
-192 YWATYL
+192 YWAPYL
-198 ERDFEADD
+198 ERDFVTDD
-206 YRGIIR
+206 YRGIVR
-212 GVDAEW
+212 GVDGEW

-228 ESEFRMTLG
+228 DAKFRMSIG

-247 QSLFYF
+247 QSLFYY

-267 SYGRFAFSTEYAY
+267 GYGRFAFSAEYAY

-297 ALLSSLSY
+297 ALLASLSY
-305 SQKGLGIVLQL
+305 SQKGLGIVLQV
-316 KRVDNMS
+316 KRTDNMS

-349 SLPSMYTYSTQPNG
+349 SLPSIYTYSTQPNG
-363 EMAAQFQVNYTIPKG
+363 EMAGQFQINYTIPKG

-385 GTKLTLNVSQVN
+385 GTKLALNISQVN

-403 ILDNG
+403 IMDNG
-408 ELVLNKRGTM
+408 QLVLNKKGTL
-418 GYTSKFFAVSDSVF
+418 GYTSKFFAVSDHRF

-440 DKKISKD
+440 DKKISQD
-447 WHITAQ
+447 WHVTAQ
-453 YINLLYDIATIE
+453 YINLYYDIETIE
-465 GHVGSPKVKAHIAFM
+465 GHAGAPVVQANIAFL
-480 DVTYKIDKKQS
+480 DVTYKINKRQS
-491 VRLELQGLWENKVH
+491 LRLELQGLWEKDVH
-505 QGYVYDESEKKDFQ
+505 KGYVYDESEKKDYQ
-519 KRGNWL
+519 KRGDWAAAL
-525 AGLIEYSI
+525 LEYTI

-549 PVPEYRDHYFSGN
+549 PVPEFRDHYFTGTIS
-562 VTYIRDATR
+562 YLHDATR
-571 IMLSG
+571 VMLSG

-597 GVSLTVSTS
+597 GVTLTVSTS